1 MATVI
6 ILLKKTRNL
15 AWLMMAHMSTQE
27 IRSLIQDLIDTLAV
41 ITQLG
46 YNLSK
51 AELVFV
57 IIYQPKKLKARKET
71 KS

>member
-6 ILLKKTRNL
+6 ILLKKT
-15 AWLMMAHMSTQE
+15 WLMMAHMSTQE

-41 ITQLG
+41 IIQLG

-51 AELVFV
+51 A
-57 IIYQPKKLKARKET
+57 
-71 KS
+71 